1 MSVANI
7 SFFIQVAL
15 HKNKEAK
22 AERDKKQVK
31 RPASLLRIS
40 ALIFSFKFL
49 YGLPTRDS
57 IDLLFLIS

>member
-1 MSVANI
+1 MTKVNIIMSVANI

-31 RPASLLRIS
+31 RPASD
-40 ALIFSFKFL
+40 
-49 YGLPTRDS
+49 Y
-57 IDLLFLIS
+57 